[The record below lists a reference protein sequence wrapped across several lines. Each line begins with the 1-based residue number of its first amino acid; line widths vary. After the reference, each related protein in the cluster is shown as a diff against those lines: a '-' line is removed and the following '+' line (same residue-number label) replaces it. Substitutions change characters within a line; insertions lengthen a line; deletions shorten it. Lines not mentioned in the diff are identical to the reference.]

1 MVDGGGVKAETPG
14 RPLSR
19 ERVLE
24 NLGVFFAQLPAEIEP
39 FIEELLVPYL
49 LTNSEHALPLEALL
63 KQIHKIRDW
72 RLSDYL
78 KKVVRDCSLFSAS
91 IGAFRAQ
98 VVRRDEQAALQAVID
113 DPNEFIAR
121 GKLLKGGGSATVASI
136 ELDGRACLSSAT
148 TSRIR
153 CIG

>member
-1 MVDGGGVKAETPG
+1 MLQQV
-14 RPLSR
+14 
-19 ERVLE
+19 
-24 NLGVFFAQLPAEIEP
+24 
-39 FIEELLVPYL
+39 
-49 LTNSEHALPLEALL
+49 
-63 KQIHKIRDW
+63 HKVRDW

-136 ELDGRACLSSAT
+136 ELDGRALLIKRYNIKSPLHWLKRFWRP
-148 TSRIR
+148 SRAAQLGR
-153 CIG
+153 G